1 MAGDAE
7 NPLFCSDSVTAWDR
21 LLEAIGPAS
30 LLAVIELRMSPALRR
45 RYAVEDVFQEALLHA
60 WRDRAQ
66 HHWRG
71 LKSFRNWLLTIID
84 RRICDLADH
93 AQAQKR
99 GGDMRAVPL
108 PGVPGSDSATP
119 SPLPWDSTTPS
130 RMAVY
135 REQAEAMRAALAGL
149 PDDVRDVVRLR
160 LFEQLRV
167 EEIAERLD
175 LGVSA
180 VRHRFRKGAELYQ
193 QILVAELGTRSLA
206 ISQLAMRGLLPNS
219 SPEG

>member
-1 MAGDAE
+1 MAGDTE
-7 NPLFCSDSVTAWDR
+7 NPLCSDSVTAWDR
-21 LLEAIGPAS
+21 LIEAVGPAS

-45 RYAVEDVFQEALLHA
+45 RYAAEDVFQEALLHA

-66 HHWRG
+66 HQWRG

-84 RRICDLADH
+84 RRICDLADQ

-99 GGDMRAVPL
+99 GGDAGPVQFSSLSGPS
-108 PGVPGSDSATP
+108 GAGP

-167 EEIAERLD
+167 EEIAQRLD

-193 QILVAELGTRSLA
+193 RILVAELGTRSLA

>member
-1 MAGDAE
+1 MAGDTE
-7 NPLFCSDSVTAWDR
+7 NPLRSDSVTAWDR
-21 LLEAIGPAS
+21 LIEAVGPAS
-30 LLAVIELRMSPALRR
+30 LLTIIELRMSAALKRR
-45 RYAVEDVFQEALLHA
+45 FLAEDVFQEALLHA

-66 HHWRG
+66 HQWRG

-99 GGDMRAVPL
+99 VGDMRPVQL
-108 PGVPGSDSATP
+108 SGVPGSDSAAP

-149 PDDVRDVVRLR
+149 PDDVREVVRLR

-167 EEIAERLD
+167 EEIAQRLD